1 MEKLICNYYRIDLI
15 ETYDTEELV
24 HNDDSVDSADN
35 SKSDIDMFG
44 KEINFK
50 STTIIKK
57 EPQLLESLECG
68 GLNININIIFIM

>member
-1 MEKLICNYYRIDLI
+1 MEKLICDYYRIDLI

-35 SKSDIDMFG
+35 SKSDFDMFG

-57 EPQLLESLECG
+57 EPQIVEPLECG
-68 GLNININIIFIM
+68 GLNINIIFVM